1 MWRALRKRRSS
12 VLMCTL
18 LLDDDNVH
26 VVYVADDSKIF
37 PLSIFSV
44 QRWQYSVQLHGII
57 IKKRDPQALNRHES
71 PKLCNLPRILYW
83 VDTLFSGRG
92 LRVSDLTS

>member
-44 QRWQYSVQLHGII
+44 QR
-57 IKKRDPQALNRHES
+57 
-71 PKLCNLPRILYW
+71 
-83 VDTLFSGRG
+83 
-92 LRVSDLTS
+92 